1 MPNINNGINNN
12 VFHIKNGIINGIY
25 GYSSIDYITNYYML
39 MMHPFLG
46 DV

>member
-12 VFHIKNGIINGIY
+12 VFHIKNGINNGIIINIINN
-25 GYSSIDYITNYYML
+25 GIMAHDAS
-39 MMHPFLG
+39 FFG